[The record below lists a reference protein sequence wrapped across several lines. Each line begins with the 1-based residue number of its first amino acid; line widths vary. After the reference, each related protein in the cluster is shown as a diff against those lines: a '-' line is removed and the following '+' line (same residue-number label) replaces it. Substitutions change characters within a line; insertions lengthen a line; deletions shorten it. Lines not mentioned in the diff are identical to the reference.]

1 MSKNARHF
9 ISCCLR
15 KNPSERWNVRKLL
28 THSFLVDANQ
38 EIKSLQNIKNDFFFG
53 PTNFYEPENKTEI
66 KKECLNELIPINSD
80 LYKSKS
86 SKSPLSDNLKRNF
99 NNLVTDDKT
108 KRDKTPFLRNLAS
121 DFFGKSPN
129 RASKHVLSKKSPR
142 KGNGSFSSKSI
153 SRKENDSGVQSKE
166 CDSPA
171 PQPNTK
177 LNQKSE
183 LFCLN
188 DFTPPQSPPASETKG
203 IQAICPFQK
212 TNANKSNSDSIFK
225 LNSELET
232 INKSEKNET
241 KSTNLEDPK
250 FSFSSKILDSPFE
263 NYYPEPGFFFLEDT
277 CEIKPLKLCFSKGV
291 QVSDL

>member
-1 MSKNARHF
+1 MSKNARKF

-28 THSFLVDANQ
+28 THSFLVNANQ
-38 EIKSLQNIKNDFFFG
+38 EIKSVQNIIKDFFSG
-53 PTNFYEPENKTEI
+53 PKNFYDPENKTEI
-66 KKECLNELIPINSD
+66 KKECLNELIPITND

-86 SKSPLSDNLKRNF
+86 SKSPLSDILKPNF

-108 KRDKTPFLRNLAS
+108 KRDKTPILRNLAS
-121 DFFGKSPN
+121 DFFGKRPN
-129 RASKHVLSKKSPR
+129 RASKHVSSKKSPR

-153 SRKENDSGVQSKE
+153 SRNKNDSDVQRE
-166 CDSPA
+166 EYDSPA

-183 LFCLN
+183 FFGLN
-188 DFTPPQSPPASETKG
+188 DFTPTQSPPPSETKA
-203 IQAICPFQK
+203 IQEICPFQK

-225 LNSELET
+225 LNFEMET

-241 KSTNLEDPK
+241 KSTNLKDPK
-250 FSFSSKILDSPFE
+250 FSFTSKILDSPFE
-263 NYYPEPGFFFLEDT
+263 NYYPKPGFFFLEDT